1 MSKKMTYAQA
11 KMTYELLV
19 AECKRLRSETERHE
33 AQFFAFLMIAERDH
47 ERLWRENGCADFEQ
61 FIRSNDLCKPYRY
74 CLFRDGVD
82 QAGLDAALANGAHW
96 TMEIGKVRDIKPA
109 ELGAFKARAK
119 AFLDV
124 HHTSP
129 SSEVV
134 HDWRIELAPRR
145 DQPARIEIFG
155 MERPQSHGSINRED
169 HAIGSGPG
177 KGQGGSIENTPSAVS
192 VSARRSA
199 TCAIPPPSR
208 DGSA

>member
-124 HHTSP
+124 HRTSP

-145 DQPARIEIFG
+145 DQPARIEK
-155 MERPQSHGSINRED
+155 
-169 HAIGSGPG
+169 HASELVRLRA
-177 KGQGGSIENTPSAVS
+177 ENAELKAENKALTKRISELEAKVPKKAKV
-192 VSARRSA
+192 A
-199 TCAIPPPSR
+199 
-208 DGSA
+208 

>member
-145 DQPARIEIFG
+145 DQPARIEKHPS
-155 MERPQSHGSINRED
+155 ELVRLR
-169 HAIGSGPG
+169 A
-177 KGQGGSIENTPSAVS
+177 ENAELKAENKALTKRISELEAKVPKKAKV
-192 VSARRSA
+192 A
-199 TCAIPPPSR
+199 
-208 DGSA
+208 